1 MPTLPLPDPG
11 PPFEDFVGERH
22 LAALTLVRPNGYP
35 HTTPVGFTWDR
46 DTGSALIIT
55 WSGSVKVRLLEAGQL
70 RGSICQVDGGRWL
83 TIEGVAR
90 VTSDPGTCAN
100 AVAAY
105 AARYRPPKDRGDERR
120 VVVIEATRL
129 LASASLVTV
138 GPPGASG

>member
-46 DTGSALIIT
+46 GTGSALIIT

-105 AARYRPPKDRGDERR
+105 TARYRPPKDRGDERR

-138 GPPGASG
+138 GPPGANG

>member
-46 DTGSALIIT
+46 GTGSALIIT

>member
-46 DTGSALIIT
+46 GTGSALIIT

-138 GPPGASG
+138 GPPGANG